1 MLQDF
6 TLLMTGAGAPGAPG
20 ILRCYRNNGERKIRV
35 IGADMKERVPT
46 ICALDAFY
54 SVPKATSP
62 AFCEELLSIAKKEQV
77 RVIQPLVTKELEVLA
92 EHRKMFEAEGIRI
105 CCTEGENLAV
115 ANDKGRLFAYMES
128 NGMVVPKFH
137 IVHTVEEFEKACH
150 ALGYPRNP
158 VCFKPTVGNG
168 SRGFRIIDDKK
179 DLAKLLFEEKPNS
192 TYITMAQTLQ
202 IFRQM
207 TAIPELLV
215 MEFLPGE
222 EYSVDVL
229 ADHGKTLVAIPRK
242 RLQMNGGISVNCIV
256 ENNQEITY
264 EDLNEYKIY
273 TGQISDE
280 QKAVLENSN
289 YDADSIS
296 VISKNNAM
304 QKSFNTSLS
313 FLGNF
318 GNIFVAFCLL
328 FFAFSTIISWNF
340 FGKIN
345 VQYMF
350 KNSKLAILLYSAVAT
365 VFIFLGALL
374 KSDLVWELTD
384 FFNYLMVIPNALALL
399 ALGNIVVQSAKKKK

>member
-256 ENNQEITY
+256 ENNQEIISY
-264 EDLNEYKIY
+264 CEDIV
-273 TGQISDE
+273 
-280 QKAVLENSN
+280 A
-289 YDADSIS
+289 
-296 VISKNNAM
+296 
-304 QKSFNTSLS
+304 SLQ
-313 FLGNF
+313 LD
-318 GNIFVAFCLL
+318 GNIGIQVRADQNGVHKILEINPRVQGSIVACAAAGANLP
-328 FFAFSTIISWNF
+328 
-340 FGKIN
+340 
-345 VQYMF
+345 Y
-350 KNSKLAILLYSAVAT
+350 LAI
-365 VFIFLGALL
+365 
-374 KSDLVWELTD
+374 KK
-384 FFNYLMVIPNALALL
+384 
-399 ALGNIVVQSAKKKK
+399 ALGEPVGEIQVQWETEMIRCWDEVYYDNAGYAFTY